1 MGFLLFYI
9 FVNKF
14 DFKKWYFLSL
24 YKLILRVSYI
34 NYGFYEIGFRYE
46 NLLIILVEFFWLL

>member
-9 FVNKF
+9 FVNNF
-14 DFKKWYFLSL
+14 DFKKWYFLYVSL

-34 NYGFYEIGFRYE
+34 NYGFYEIGFRYKS
-46 NLLIILVEFFWLL
+46 LLIILVEFF

>member
-46 NLLIILVEFFWLL
+46 SLLIILVEFF

>member
-24 YKLILRVSYI
+24 YKLILRVSY
-34 NYGFYEIGFRYE
+34 YGFYEIGFRYE
-46 NLLIILVEFFWLL
+46 SLLIILVEFF

>member
-9 FVNKF
+9 FVNNF

-46 NLLIILVEFFWLL
+46 SLLMILVEFF

>member
-9 FVNKF
+9 FVNNF

-34 NYGFYEIGFRYE
+34 NYGFYENGFRYE
-46 NLLIILVEFFWLL
+46 SLLIILVEFF